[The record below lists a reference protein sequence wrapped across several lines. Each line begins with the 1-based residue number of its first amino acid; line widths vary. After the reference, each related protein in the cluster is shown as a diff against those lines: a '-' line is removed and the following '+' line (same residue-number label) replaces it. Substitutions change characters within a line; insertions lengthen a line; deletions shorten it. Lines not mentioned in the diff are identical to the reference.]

1 MSLVL
6 LEVDQGVATVNLNR
20 VEVGNAL
27 SFQTLLQLRELIS
40 EIAHRRDIRVV
51 ILTGAGEKSFCAG
64 ADLKERKTM
73 SEQQVRQFLATIRDT
88 FTEIA
93 ELPQPVICAM
103 NGFAFGGGLELAL
116 ACDLRIVEDHV
127 QLGLTE
133 TSLGI
138 IPGAGGT
145 QRLSRLIGSS
155 KAKELIFTARRLKAE
170 EAVDWGIANYRV
182 PRGESLNKAYELA
195 IQMCVNAPLA
205 LTQAK
210 FAIDRGLDS
219 DVRTGIWIEAK
230 AYETLL
236 PTEDRL
242 EGLRAFA
249 EKRKPNYQGK

>member
-1 MSLVL
+1 MSEIR
-6 LEVDQGVATVNLNR
+6 LEVEQGIATLTLNR
-20 VEVGNAL
+20 AGAGNAL
-27 SFQTLLQLRELIS
+27 NFPTLCRLREVVREIS
-40 EIAHRRDIRVV
+40 CRRDIRVV
-51 ILTGAGEKSFCAG
+51 VLTGAGEKFFCAG

-73 SEQQVRQFLATIRDT
+73 SEQQVREFLMTIRDT

-93 ELPQPVICAM
+93 DLPQPVIGVM
-103 NGFAFGGGLELAL
+103 NGYAFGGGLELAL
-116 ACDLRIVEDHV
+116 SCDMRIVESHV

-145 QRLSRLIGSS
+145 QRLARLIGSS
-155 KAKELIFTARRLKAE
+155 KAKELIFTARRLTSAE
-170 EAVDWGIANYRV
+170 ALDWGIASYVEQSRT
-182 PRGESLNKAYELA
+182 GMEKALELA
-195 IQMCVNAPLA
+195 SQMCANAPLA
-205 LTQAK
+205 LAQAK
-210 FAIDRGLDS
+210 FAIDRGLEADI
-219 DVRTGIWIEAK
+219 RTGIWVEAK

>member
-1 MSLVL
+1 MSFVL
-6 LEVDQGVATVNLNR
+6 LEVEKGIATVRLNR
-20 VEVGNAL
+20 AEVGNAL
-27 SFQTLLQLRELIS
+27 SFLTLLQLREYTH
-40 EIAHRRDIRVV
+40 EIAYRRDIRVV
-51 ILTGAGEKSFCAG
+51 VITGAGEKSFCAG

-155 KAKELIFTARRLKAE
+155 KAKELIFTARRLKAQ
-170 EAVDWGIANYRV
+170 EAMEWGIANYMV
-182 PRGESLNKAYELA
+182 PRGESVSKAYELA
-195 IQMCVNAPLA
+195 TQMCANAPLA
-205 LTQAK
+205 IAQAK
-210 FAIDRGLDS
+210 FAIDRGLES

-230 AYETLL
+230 AYETLI

-242 EGLRAFA
+242 EGLCAFA

>member
-1 MSLVL
+1 MSWVM
-6 LEVDQGVATVNLNR
+6 LEVEQGIATVKLNR
-20 VEVGNAL
+20 PEVGNAL
-27 SFQTLLQLRELIS
+27 NLPTLIQLRELTQ

-51 ILTGAGEKSFCAG
+51 VLTGAGEKSFCVG

-73 SEQQVRQFLATIRDT
+73 TEQQVRQFLATIRDT

-93 ELPQPVICAM
+93 ELPQPVICAI

-116 ACDLRIVEDHV
+116 ACDLRIVEDHS

-170 EAVDWGIANYRV
+170 EAVEWGIVSYQV
-182 PRGESLNKAYELA
+182 PSGESVKEAYELA
-195 IQMCVNAPLA
+195 TQMSANAPLA
-205 LTQAK
+205 LAQAK
-210 FAIDRGLDS
+210 FAIDRGLECDI
-219 DVRTGIWIEAK
+219 RTGIWLEAK

-242 EGLRAFA
+242 EGLKAFA
-249 EKRKPNYQGK
+249 EKRKPHYQGK